1 MSTNLENIMTA
12 TNLPNGNYIPI
23 DMNLINNPQYEKL
36 SIEAMMLHALYT
48 MRMTCSIYNSQKD
61 GSWLDKAGIPYIY
74 FSNEEAAALLRVS
87 ERKITTLKN
96 VLIKAGLIQ
105 VLRHG
110 LKNYRIYVSNPKAPE
125 KGMVVQLSFKNY
137 MSTKTLTPVE
147 NSVPEKKAELST
159 VDRQA
164 ESASRSSQD
173 LLTSTQKQLAKQTTN
188 ATKVT
193 SKSPQ
198 ITATSQDQSLIEGL
212 NARYAHLLPQQAFQR
227 FLPFCEGNYQKA
239 RWFVDTI
246 FKAKYASTQQYI
258 QAGLPAE
265 AEVLTFEHNEY
276 FKADIGDAIAKA
288 IEQMYRYK
296 TVKNP
301 EGFFFAFMKG
311 FFTEK
316 TRQYLID
323 HYELTADL
331 KQTLSSVQLIIQQKN
346 LRQKLEKTQ
355 KVSKKV
361 S

>member
-1 MSTNLENIMTA
+1 M
-12 TNLPNGNYIPI
+12 
-23 DMNLINNPQYEKL
+23 
-36 SIEAMMLHALYT
+36 
-48 MRMTCSIYNSQKD
+48 
-61 GSWLDKAGIPYIY
+61 
-74 FSNEEAAALLRVS
+74 
-87 ERKITTLKN
+87 
-96 VLIKAGLIQ
+96 
-105 VLRHG
+105 
-110 LKNYRIYVSNPKAPE
+110 
-125 KGMVVQLSFKNY
+125 
-137 MSTKTLTPVE
+137 
-147 NSVPEKKAELST
+147 
-159 VDRQA
+159 
-164 ESASRSSQD
+164 
-173 LLTSTQKQLAKQTTN
+173 LTSTQKQLAKQTTN

-276 FKADIGDAIAKA
+276 FKGDIGDAIAKA